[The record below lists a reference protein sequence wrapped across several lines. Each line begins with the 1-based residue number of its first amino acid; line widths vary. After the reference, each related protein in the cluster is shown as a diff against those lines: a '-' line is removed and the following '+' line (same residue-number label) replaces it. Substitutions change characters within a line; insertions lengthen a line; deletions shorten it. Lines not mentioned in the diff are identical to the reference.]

1 MSLGPL
7 WIYNL
12 ICLQNSASWLKIVSQ
27 FLKVKINL
35 KGNSTNFKQ
44 LSVFTGVRDYYCMCD
59 KIV

>member
-35 KGNSTNFKQ
+35 KGNNFKQ